1 MESFMLLSLPQ
12 SYVKLAN
19 SAVKENRLKDASSL
33 YFKAAETALEAY
45 KKAHDSG
52 EKEHL
57 ENFIRS
63 NLELARSYNPVK
75 KEITTRKNN
84 VENNEKEIREITAYE
99 IPSKTFD
106 DVAGM
111 HSIKK
116 DIEKKIIWPV
126 TDPEDYKKY
135 VGGGCR
141 GVIMYGPPGC
151 GKTLLAKAA
160 AGEANKFGHNVK
172 FYKVDQSDIKNMY
185 VGNSEQNM
193 RNLFKSAAENQPSI
207 IFFDEIDSLAGTRNK
222 ESSGHRRDLAN
233 EFKSDFDEISDKTIL
248 VIGATNHPW
257 NIDSAFV
264 RPGRFEELIFVP
276 PPDLEARTKILE
288 IYTNNKEIDNEIDF
302 NNLASLTKGYS
313 GADLEKICKDA
324 GLLAYERK
332 RNKDIKD
339 KITYYDFLKA
349 IEKTQPS
356 LKQWCSEV
364 KDQLIDGRYPEQ
376 KILRKGISKE
386 FIVVLE
392 VVEKLE
398 EIFNH

>member
-1 MESFMLLSLPQ
+1 MESFILLSLPQ
-12 SYVKLAN
+12 SYKQLAN
-19 SAVKENRLKDASSL
+19 KAAQENRLNDASSL
-33 YFKAAETALEAY
+33 YFKAAESALETY
-45 KKAHDSG
+45 KKTHNSK
-52 EKEHL
+52 EKEEL

-63 NLELARSYNPVK
+63 NIDLARYYNPTK
-75 KEITTRKNN
+75 KEEIKVGKKNN
-84 VENNEKEIREITAYE
+84 SRTINKEIGSYE
-99 IPSKTFD
+99 LPSKTFD

-111 HSIKK
+111 QGIKK

-126 TDPEDYKKY
+126 TDSEDYRKY

-160 AGEANKFGHNVK
+160 AGEANKSGKNIK

-193 RNLFKSAAENQPSI
+193 RKVFESAAENQPAI
-207 IFFDEIDSLAGTRNK
+207 IFFDEVDSLAGTRSK
-222 ESSGHRRDLAN
+222 DLSGYRKDLAN
-233 EFKSDFDEISDKTIL
+233 EFKSDFDDITDKTIL

-276 PPDLEARTKILE
+276 PPDLEARAKILE
-288 IYTNNKEIDNEIDF
+288 IHTKEKEIDDEIDF
-302 NNLASLTKGYS
+302 NKLAGLTKGYS

-332 RNKDIKD
+332 RNNNENK
-339 KITYYDFLKA
+339 KINYIDFLKS
-349 IEKTQPS
+349 IEKTKPS

-364 KDQLIDGRYPEQ
+364 KDQMIDGRYPD
-376 KILRKGISKE
+376 KRVLRKGISEE
-386 FIVVLE
+386 FEVILDVVDQLE
-392 VVEKLE
+392 D
-398 EIFNH
+398 IF